1 MGIFFK
7 WNMFFTSF
15 LPLWI
20 SIIVSNLFDI
30 YTKYILDKEYF
41 LNSIRENNISL
52 FIKKTILEFNIEITV
67 IFVLI
72 FFILMGV
79 CNISLK
85 IKSNEKSNNKNQCKI
100 IKARRNNN
108 LTADFLLT
116 YAIPMFTFDFT
127 SVKSIIL
134 FLVYFSILSFLCIRN
149 NNIYI
154 NMLLELKGYKMYDC
168 DIECKLM
175 NSEVYYEN
183 CLFIS
188 KNNLLHKINKNVN
201 YFDFDNYIYID
212 IGEENE

>member
-30 YTKYILDKEYF
+30 YTKYILNREYF
-41 LNSIRENNISL
+41 FSTKGENSREIL
-52 FIKKTILEFNIEITV
+52 IKKIILEFNIEIIV
-67 IFVLI
+67 ILI
-72 FFILMGV
+72 LILFIIIGM
-79 CNISLK
+79 CNINSK
-85 IKSNEKSNNKNQCKI
+85 IKSNEKSTNKNHCKI
-100 IKARRNNN
+100 IKARRNNK
-108 LTADFLLT
+108 LTADFLLA
-116 YAIPMFTFDFT
+116 YAVPMFAFDFT
-127 SVKSIIL
+127 STKSIIL
-134 FLVYFSILSFLCIRN
+134 FLIYFSMLSFLCIRN

-154 NMLLELKGYKMYDC
+154 NIFLEIKGYKMYDC

-175 NSEVYYEN
+175 NDAVYYEN

-212 IGEENE
+212 IGE